1 MKAKNYS
8 WIIPGLFFLLCSLLN
23 LTGRIGWEPLARG
36 TKPALLPL
44 IALTSVA
51 AAGGMDSRGMRLLV
65 TAQLLGC
72 VGDVFLMYSGFYPF
86 ICGMI
91 AFLAGHVFYMT
102 LFGGFSWKGL
112 GIRTWIPALLVMM
125 GLVATLITVIGVE
138 GDLLVPMCV
147 YGMALMLL
155 CFTGIAGVARL
166 KGEAWWRVLCGALL
180 FTVSDALI
188 AVETFQES
196 PARWMGFAVML
207 TYISA
212 QALLAT
218 GAVKLLKEN

>member
-1 MKAKNYS
+1 M
-8 WIIPGLFFLLCSLLN
+8 
-23 LTGRIGWEPLARG
+23 
-36 TKPALLPL
+36 
-44 IALTSVA
+44 
-51 AAGGMDSRGMRLLV
+51 
-65 TAQLLGC
+65 
-72 VGDVFLMYSGFYPF
+72 
-86 ICGMI
+86 
-91 AFLAGHVFYMT
+91 
-102 LFGGFSWKGL
+102 
-112 GIRTWIPALLVMM
+112 MM

-166 KGEAWWRVLCGALL
+166 KGEAWWKVLCGALL
-180 FTVSDALI
+180 FTISDALI

-218 GAVKLLKEN
+218 GAVKLLKAN

>member
-1 MKAKNYS
+1 MKTKTYS
-8 WIIPGLFFLLCSLLN
+8 WVIPGLFFLLCAVLN
-23 LTGRIGWEPLARG
+23 LGGRLWWEPLARG

-51 AAGGMDSRGMRLLV
+51 AAGGMDSRSMRLLV

-72 VGDVFLMYSGFYPF
+72 VGDVFLMYNGFYPF
-86 ICGMI
+86 ICGMV

-102 LFGGFSWKGL
+102 LFGGISWKGL
-112 GIRTWIPALLVMM
+112 TVKTWIPALLVMM
-125 GLVATLITVIGVE
+125 ALVGGLIVAIGVE

-155 CFTGIAGVARL
+155 CFTGIAGVVRL
-166 KGEAWWRVLCGALL
+166 KGCAWWMVLCGALL
-180 FTVSDALI
+180 FTFSDALI
-188 AVETFQES
+188 AVETFQEN
-196 PARWMGFAVML
+196 PGRWMGFAVML
-207 TYISA
+207 TYIAA
-212 QALLAT
+212 QALLAK